1 MKFADRDGRVDITN
15 FTELT
20 IVIEVSNIV
29 KVSNSADLITD
40 IKVSSLLTKRY

>member
-1 MKFADRDGRVDITN
+1 MKFADRDGRVDMTN

-29 KVSNSADLITD
+29 KVSNSADLIID